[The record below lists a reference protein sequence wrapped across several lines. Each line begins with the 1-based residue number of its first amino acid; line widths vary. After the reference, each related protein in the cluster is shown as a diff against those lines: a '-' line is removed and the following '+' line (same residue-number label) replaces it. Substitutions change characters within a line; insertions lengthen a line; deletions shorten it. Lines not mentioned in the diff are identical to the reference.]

1 MEEYWDC
8 SLCRVEDKGNAFRC
22 RTCYGK
28 LKGRDRLLSEV
39 VDRRRT
45 RKVASVLSAFA
56 AGLGQ
61 MYARRWATGLV
72 LATLIPLAIGLVAS
86 VWQGFTY
93 GHLFLIGAALFVL
106 TVAVA
111 DARLGP
117 VPHRAPCQQTC
128 PAGVDIPDYLQL
140 LLDGAYEQGHALVRT
155 KIPLVG
161 VIGRICPHPCE
172 IRCIRGVD
180 GEPISI
186 NGCKRFLAD
195 RHRDAMRHGAGEKG
209 REAVVV
215 NGGGLSVGV
224 VGSGPAG
231 VACAYYLSVLGAS
244 VTVYE
249 ADAVIG
255 GRLGTTIP
263 DYRLPPFILE
273 EELEELRDGGVA
285 FLPRT
290 PVGPGGL
297 GISELLAEHRAV
309 FLGVG
314 AQESLGL
321 KIPGAEA
328 FLDFQDVL
336 RRAKLGLPVSLGR
349 RVAVI
354 GGGNAAMDVCRTA
367 LRLGATEVHLCYRRT
382 RDEMPARD
390 DEVEEV
396 LREGVQ
402 IHFLADPVCV
412 RSHGEI
418 GLELVLR
425 KMRLGEPD
433 ASGRPRPEA
442 VPDSEWALG
451 VDAVVPA
458 LGQRVAGSLFDDP
471 ALGALRRETDGRV
484 WVDPTTQRTSV
495 DRVYAGGDA
504 VSGPATAVAAMAQGR
519 RAAIALWAA
528 LGAGSPE
535 RGRRLVDRRLRKPFP
550 GHRETPEAK
559 IREEMP
565 RVSLRLRGGSFRE
578 VEEGF
583 REAAACREAGR
594 CLQCHREL

>member
-1 MEEYWDC
+1 MEAYWDC
-8 SLCRVEDKGNAFRC
+8 SLCRVEDKANAFRC
-22 RTCYGK
+22 RTCFGK
-28 LKGRDRLLSEV
+28 LKGRDRLQREV
-39 VDRRRT
+39 ADRWHT
-45 RKVASVLSAFA
+45 RPVAAVLSAVA

-61 MYARRWATGLV
+61 VYARRWATGLV
-72 LATLIPLAIGLVAS
+72 LATLIPLAIGLVTS

-93 GHLFLIGAALFVL
+93 GHVFLAGAALFVL
-106 TVAVA
+106 GVAVA

-117 VPHRAPCQQTC
+117 SVRVAPCQQTC

-172 IRCIRGVD
+172 IRCIRGID

-186 NGCKRFLAD
+186 NGSKRFLAD
-195 RHRDAMRHGAGEKG
+195 RHREVVRRQAGERRSG
-209 REAVVV
+209 SVVV
-215 NGGGLSVGV
+215 NGGRRSVGV

-231 VACAYYLSVLGAS
+231 IACAYYLSVLGAS

-249 ADAVIG
+249 ADSVLG

-273 EELEELRDGGVA
+273 EELEELRDRGVV
-285 FLPRT
+285 FSPDT
-290 PVGPGGL
+290 PVGPGGV
-297 GISELLAEHRAV
+297 GIAELLAEHGGV
-309 FLGVG
+309 FLAVG
-314 AQESLGL
+314 AQESLEL
-321 KIPGAEA
+321 KVSGVGGGR
-328 FLDFQDVL
+328 DFQDVL
-336 RRAKLGLPVSLGR
+336 RRAKLGLPIELGR

-367 LRLGATEVHLCYRRT
+367 LRLGATEVHVCYRRT
-382 RDEMPARD
+382 RDEMPARA
-390 DEVEEV
+390 DEVEEA

-402 IHFLADPVCV
+402 IHFLTDPVEL
-412 RSHGEI
+412 SGE
-418 GLELVLR
+418 GGGGGRLVLR

-433 ASGRPRPEA
+433 ASGRPRPEP
-442 VPDSEWALG
+442 VPGSDWALE

-458 LGQRVAGSLFDDP
+458 LGQRVSGSVFEDA
-471 ALGALRRETDGRV
+471 ALSGLRREPDGRV
-484 WVDPTTQRTSV
+484 WVDPTTQRTSLE
-495 DRVYAGGDA
+495 RVYAGGDA
-504 VSGPATAVAAMAQGR
+504 ASGPATAVAAMAQGR
-519 RAAIALWAA
+519 RAALALWRE
-528 LGAGSPE
+528 LVP
-535 RGRRLVDRRLRKPFP
+535 GRQGPGLRLVDRRIRKPFP

-565 RVSLRLRGGSFRE
+565 RLSLRARTGNCRE

>member
-1 MEEYWDC
+1 MERYWDC

-28 LKGRDRLLSEV
+28 LKGRDRLLREAV
-39 VDRRRT
+39 ARRHT

-61 MYARRWATGLV
+61 IYARRWATGLV
-72 LATLIPLAIGLVAS
+72 LAILIPLAIGLVSS

-93 GHLFLIGAALFVL
+93 GHLFLMGAALYVL

-111 DARLGP
+111 DAWLGP
-117 VPHRAPCQQTC
+117 ATRVAPCQQAC

-140 LLDGAYEQGHALVRT
+140 LLDGDHEQGHALVRT

-161 VIGRICPHPCE
+161 VIGRVCPHPCE
-172 IRCIRGVD
+172 IRCIRGID

-186 NGCKRFLAD
+186 NGSKRFLAD
-195 RHRDAMRHGAGEKG
+195 RHREALRQRTGEKG
-209 REAVVV
+209 QGAVVV
-215 NGGGLSVGV
+215 SGGRLSVGV

-231 VACAYYLSVLGAS
+231 VACAYYLTVLGAS

-249 ADAVIG
+249 AESVLG

-273 EELEELRDGGVA
+273 EELEDLRDRGVA
-285 FLPRT
+285 FSPRT
-290 PVGPGGL
+290 PVGPGG
-297 GISELLAEHRAV
+297 IRIEELLAEHRGV

-314 AQESLGL
+314 AQQSLSLG
-321 KIPGAEA
+321 IPGAEA
-328 FLDFQDVL
+328 FQDFQDLL
-336 RRAKLGLPVSLGR
+336 RRAKLGLPVDLGR

-402 IHFLADPVCV
+402 IHFLADPVEV
-412 RSHGEI
+412 RVEG
-418 GLELVLR
+418 GRPRGLVLR
-425 KMRLGEPD
+425 KMRLGQPD

-442 VPDSEWALG
+442 VLG
-451 VDAVVPA
+451 SDWVLDVDAVVPA
-458 LGQRVAGSLFDDP
+458 LGQRVAGSLFEDP
-471 ALGALRRETDGRV
+471 ALRGLRREPDGRV
-484 WVDPTTQRTSV
+484 WVDPKTQRTSIE
-495 DRVYAGGDA
+495 RVYAGGDA
-504 VSGPATAVAAMAQGR
+504 SSGPATAVAAMAQGR
-519 RAAIALWAA
+519 RAALALWADLA
-528 LGAGSPE
+528 PGPGP
-535 RGRRLVDRRLRKPFP
+535 RGLRLVDRRIRKPFP
-550 GHRETPEAK
+550 GHRETPEEK

-565 RVSLRLRGGSFRE
+565 RLSLRLRGGTFRE

-583 REAAACREAGR
+583 REGAACREAGR